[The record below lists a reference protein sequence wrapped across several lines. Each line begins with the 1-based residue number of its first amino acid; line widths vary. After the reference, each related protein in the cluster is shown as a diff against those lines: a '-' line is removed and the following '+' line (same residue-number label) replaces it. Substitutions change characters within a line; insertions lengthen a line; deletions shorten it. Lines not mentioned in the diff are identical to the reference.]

1 MKETMEKLKSLKDE
15 YRKKYNYKNF
25 ANGETASHKKVL

>member
-1 MKETMEKLKSLKDE
+1 MKETMEKLRNLKDE

-25 ANGETASHKKVL
+25 ANGNTDSNKRLL